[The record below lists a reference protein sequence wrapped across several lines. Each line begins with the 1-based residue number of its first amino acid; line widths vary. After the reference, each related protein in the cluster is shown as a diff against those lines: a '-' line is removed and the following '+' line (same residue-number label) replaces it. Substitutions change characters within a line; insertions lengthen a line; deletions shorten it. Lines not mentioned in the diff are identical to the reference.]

1 MKDFTTTLEF
11 RKAVVEAELWLLNHP
26 KEIDP
31 TMTIVSQAKKM
42 AEAQFVELITAQR
55 GDLFI

>member
-11 RKAVVEAELWLLNHP
+11 RKAVVEAELWLINHP

-42 AEAQFVELITAQR
+42 AEAQFVEQYQAMR
-55 GDLFI
+55 GDLHI